1 MKSAGH
7 LPSDIDIEASEI
19 FVQRLQGEWTPID
32 QARLEA
38 RLGRDRVFAD
48 AYSRAEASWADL
60 DTHAETPEL
69 MRYREE
75 AMAYAR
81 RANASRWLRTGPDT
95 RSRWRV
101 AAAGAGILVA
111 LGVAWQLSPMAYIPG
126 QYRTGIGEQRIVEL
140 DDHSRIALDAT
151 TRLQVHYSRDARVV
165 ELKAGQAQ
173 FSVAHDPSRTFK
185 VIAGNRAI
193 IAVGTVFTVE
203 FNDQKIHVAMMEG
216 RVSVVSEASSQSPFQ
231 PSEGSPTNSAVE
243 GEQGTRSLSEVSGSP
258 PNLPLDLSSRTPAT
272 GPQPAAI
279 ELSAGEELRVNEGGQ
294 TTVTQ
299 KADLEAAT
307 AWREGK
313 VIFRAEQLGDAVR
326 RVNRYSRIQI
336 EIDDLSLAGRRIN
349 GVFETGDT
357 QGFVDAV
364 ERYLPIT
371 VDRSR
376 SDRIRLSSK

>member
-32 QARLEA
+32 QNQLEA

-60 DTHAETPEL
+60 DTHAETPEF

-81 RANASRWLRTGPDT
+81 RANARRWLRPGPDT

-101 AAAGAGILVA
+101 ATTVAGVLIA

-165 ELKAGQAQ
+165 ELKEGQAQ
-173 FSVAHDPSRTFK
+173 FSVAHDAVRAFK
-185 VIAGNRAI
+185 VIAGNRTI

-216 RVSVVSEASSQSPFQ
+216 RVSVVSEASSQTPFQ
-231 PSEGSPTNSAVE
+231 PSEGSPTHSALE
-243 GEQGTRSLSEVSGSP
+243 GEQGTRSLSNVSGSP
-258 PNLPLDLSSRTPAT
+258 PIDLSSRAPAS

-313 VIFRAEQLGDAVR
+313 VIFRAEKLGDAVR

-336 EIDDLSLAGRRIN
+336 EIGDLSLAGRRIN

-364 ERYLPIT
+364 ERYLPIS

-376 SDRIRLSSK
+376 SDRIRLRSK